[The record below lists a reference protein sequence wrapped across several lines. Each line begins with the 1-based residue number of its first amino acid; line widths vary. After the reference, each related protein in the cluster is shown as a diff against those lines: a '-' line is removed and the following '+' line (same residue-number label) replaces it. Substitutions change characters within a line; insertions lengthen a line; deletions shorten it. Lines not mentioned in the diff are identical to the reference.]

1 MLHRLISTRRLVL
14 IGAALVSAVALA
26 PWASASD
33 GKPAPLADGQAVAPA
48 NDAFAAAQPLA
59 GTEGDLAATS
69 KDATKEVGEPAHAG
83 NPGGASVWFR
93 LTPARTG
100 RMTVLTRQISFDT
113 VLAVYTG
120 PSVGALTEIA
130 SNDDHGASQAS
141 RVAFPVVPG
150 NDYFIAVDGHNG
162 VSGPFILRWRQG
174 PQNDDFADASLLE
187 GANGAVEGTL
197 YGATSE
203 PGEPIHDAGAT
214 AWYRWEAPEDGEF
227 GLLLA
232 GARVVTVYTGTS
244 VGALTTLGSGTMVT
258 FSAAAGTEYSI
269 AVESNWNDAS
279 GFELTWGRTPP
290 NDDFAGAQVIAGRSG
305 TVAGTDVLATTEPDE
320 PDAFDDDNTVWYRWT
335 APRSEDVR
343 FEIDV
348 DTLTHDTVLSVWT
361 GASVDALNRV
371 SRNDDFFGRA
381 SALSFEAAAGTTY
394 HVRVSG
400 FCCGDMGEFELDWYP
415 GAIILG
421 TARNNIINGTPG
433 RDYINGRDG
442 RDVIRG
448 GAGGDTLVGGSG
460 RDTLSGG
467 SGNDLL
473 ISRDGVR
480 GNDVVFGGPG
490 RDRVERDRRDQ
501 VHQVP

>member
-1 MLHRLISTRRLVL
+1 MFNPPISARRLVL
-14 IGAALVSAVALA
+14 IGAALVSMLVLA
-26 PWASASD
+26 PWASATR
-33 GKPAPLADGQAVAPA
+33 GNAAPVADGQAMAPS
-48 NDAFAAAQPLA
+48 NDAFAAAHLLG

-83 NPGGASVWFR
+83 TPGGASVWFR
-93 LTPARTG
+93 ITPNRTG

-113 VLAVYTG
+113 VLSVYTG
-120 PSVGALTEIA
+120 ASVDALTEIA
-130 SNDDHGASQAS
+130 SNNDHGTSDAS

-150 NDYFIAVDGHNG
+150 TTYFIAVDGDDG
-162 VSGPFILRWRQG
+162 GSGPFILRWRQG

-187 GANGAVEGTL
+187 GASGSVEGTV

-203 PGEPIHDAGAT
+203 PGEQIHDAGAT
-214 AWYRWEAPEDGEF
+214 AWYRWLAPEDGEF
-227 GLLLA
+227 GFLLE
-232 GARVVTVYTGTS
+232 GARVATVYSGAS
-244 VGALTTLGSGTMVT
+244 VGALTPLGSGWLVT
-258 FSAAAGTEYSI
+258 FPAVAGTEYSV
-269 AVESNWNDAS
+269 AVESNWNDS
-279 GFELTWGRTPP
+279 FRFELIWARTPA

-305 TVAGTDVLATTEPDE
+305 TVAGTDVLATMEPDE
-320 PDAFDDDNTVWYRWT
+320 PDFCGGDNTVWYTWT

-348 DTLTHDTVLSVWT
+348 DTLTHDTVLSVWA
-361 GASVDALNRV
+361 GASVDALRLV
-371 SRNDDFFGRA
+371 RQDDQFFGDA
-381 SALSFEAAAGTTY
+381 SALSFIAAAGTTY

-400 FCCGDMGEFELDWYP
+400 FCGNMGEFDLDWYP

-421 TARNNIINGTPG
+421 TARNNIINGTAG

-448 GAGGDTLVGGSG
+448 GAGGDTLIGGSG
-460 RDTLSGG
+460 PDTLGGG

-490 RDRVERDRRDQ
+490 RDTVERDRRDE

>member
-1 MLHRLISTRRLVL
+1 MFHALISARCLVL
-14 IGAALVSAVALA
+14 IGALVSVLALA
-26 PWASASD
+26 PWASAT
-33 GKPAPLADGQAVAPA
+33 GGHAAPLADGRLTAPA
-48 NDAFAAAQPLA
+48 NDAFAAAHLLG

-83 NPGGASVWFR
+83 NPGGASVWYR
-93 LTPARTG
+93 MTPNRTG

-130 SNDDHGASQAS
+130 SNDDHGASEAS

-150 NDYFIAVDGHNG
+150 TDYFIAVDGHNG

-174 PQNDDFADASLLE
+174 PLNDDFADASPLE
-187 GANGAVEGTL
+187 SASGSVKGNL

-203 PGEPIHDAGAT
+203 PGEPIHNAGAT

-227 GLLLA
+227 GFLLV
-232 GARVVTVYTGTS
+232 GAPVVTVYSGAS
-244 VGALTTLGSGTMVT
+244 VGALTPLASGEMVT
-258 FSAAAGTEYSI
+258 FPAVAGTQYSI
-269 AVESNWNDAS
+269 AVESNWNDRW
-279 GFELTWGRTPP
+279 GFELMWARTPP
-290 NDDFAGAQVIAGRSG
+290 NDDFAGAQLIAGRSG
-305 TVAGTDVLATTEPDE
+305 TVAGTDVLATFEPDE
-320 PDAFDDDNTVWYRWT
+320 PGFEDNTVWYSWT
-335 APRSEDVR
+335 APRREDVR
-343 FEIDV
+343 FEIDR

-361 GASVDALNRV
+361 GASVDALHSV
-371 SRNDDFFGRA
+371 KQNDDFFGLA
-381 SALSFEAAAGTTY
+381 SALSFKAAAGTTY
-394 HVRVSG
+394 HIRVSG
-400 FCCGDMGEFELDWYP
+400 LCCGEMGEFDLDWYP
-415 GAIILG
+415 GAIIFG
-421 TARNNIINGTPG
+421 TSRNNIINGTAG

-460 RDTLSGG
+460 RDILNGG

-473 ISRDGVR
+473 IARDGVR

-490 RDRVERDRRDQ
+490 RDRVDRDRRDQ